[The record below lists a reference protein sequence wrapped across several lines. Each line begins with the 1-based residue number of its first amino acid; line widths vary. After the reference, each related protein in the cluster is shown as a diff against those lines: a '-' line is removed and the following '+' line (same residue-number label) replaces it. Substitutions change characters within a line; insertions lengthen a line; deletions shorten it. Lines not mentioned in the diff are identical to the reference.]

1 MDSLENSYQGLSRE
15 QKLPFLAWERGGH
28 QPSQLLTIKPSNDT
42 FMNSACT
49 QLLPSLLSNFEH
61 LMGSLECTLIPL
73 VSSLG
78 FFLCFD
84 FPDSQI
90 LSTFFLFLIE
100 FRETGERERKRE
112 RGASVCCPTYL
123 LVDSFFKDFIYF

>member
-1 MDSLENSYQGLSRE
+1 
-15 QKLPFLAWERGGH
+15 
-28 QPSQLLTIKPSNDT
+28 
-42 FMNSACT
+42 
-49 QLLPSLLSNFEH
+49 
-61 LMGSLECTLIPL
+61 MGSLECTLIPL

-84 FPDSQI
+84 IPDSQI

-112 RGASVCCPTYL
+112 REEHQFVVPLIYWLILFLKISFIFRERVREREREKHQCVVASHTPPTGDL
-123 LVDSFFKDFIYF
+123 AHNSGMFPDWELNW